1 LQIDAPWPRRRPS
14 TTESRRR
21 SRATRIS
28 LAHPRA
34 TTRRENRTVLSMWY
48 NDLVVISSI
57 GQGRVNSKA
66 SCITFTFFTLRDSTR
81 PETVTDSKVLQMR
94 FSRRPR
100 RLIKRRSLR
109 IPRATS
115 LRLIRRSTTF
125 LVALTRMSPRG
136 SKNSQPGR
144 SWWSILLPLSILD
157 GPRSPL
163 PLTTETT
170 WTLYHSRGSIPW

>member
-14 TTESRRR
+14 TTESRR

-34 TTRRENRTVLSMWY
+34 TTRRENQTVLSMWY

-57 GQGRVNSKA
+57 GLGRVNSKA

-94 FSRRPR
+94 FSRRPSR
-100 RLIKRRSLR
+100 SIKRRS
-109 IPRATS
+109 PRSSSVTS
-115 LRLIRRSTTF
+115 LKLIMRTTTF
-125 LVALTRMSPRG
+125 LAASTRMSPRG

-144 SWWSILLPLSILD
+144 SWWSNPLPSSTLD
-157 GPRSPL
+157 GLRSSL
-163 PLTTETT
+163 PSTAVTT
-170 WTLYHSRGSIPW
+170 WTLYQS